1 MRKIVL
7 ASASPRRKE
16 LLENLGLKFSVA
28 VSDADESVVPKEL
41 EPGLYVR
48 ELSLIK
54 AVSVAKICPK
64 NTFVIGADTVVVHNG
79 QILGKPANREEAY
92 SMLRSLSGGE
102 HFVYTGI
109 SVVDTDSMHSV
120 SEYEKTTVVMRE
132 LTDREINFYIDNF
145 NVLDKAGAYGI
156 QEYASSFVSGI
167 HGDYFNV
174 VGLPVCRLCTL
185 VSKEFGEDLV

>member
-28 VSDADESVVPKEL
+28 VSDADETVVSKEL

-48 ELSLIK
+48 ELALIK

-64 NTFVIGADTVVVHNG
+64 NTFVIGADTVVVHDG

-92 SMLRSLSGGE
+92 NMLRTLSGGE
-102 HFVYTGI
+102 HYVYTGI
-109 SVVDTDSMHSV
+109 SVVDTDSMHTV

-145 NVLDKAGAYGI
+145 NVMDKAGAYGI

-167 HGDYFNV
+167 HGDYFNI

>member
-28 VSDADESVVPKEL
+28 VSDADETVVSKEL

-48 ELSLIK
+48 ELALIK

-64 NTFVIGADTVVVHNG
+64 NTFVIGADTVVVHDG

-92 SMLRSLSGGE
+92 NMLRTLSGGE
-102 HFVYTGI
+102 HYVYTGI
-109 SVVDTDSMHSV
+109 SVADTDSMHTV

-145 NVLDKAGAYGI
+145 NVMDKAGAYGI

-167 HGDYFNV
+167 HGDYFNI